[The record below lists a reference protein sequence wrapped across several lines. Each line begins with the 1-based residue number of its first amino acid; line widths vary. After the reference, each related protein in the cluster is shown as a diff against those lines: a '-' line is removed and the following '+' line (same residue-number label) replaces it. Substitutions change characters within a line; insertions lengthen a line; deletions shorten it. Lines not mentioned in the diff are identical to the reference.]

1 MKEVI
6 LSAYEEVKNGN
17 PEAAV
22 KVMEEIQGLPR
33 TEEGLFDLSLVDENP
48 FVAGALVYPIYAA
61 VETRC
66 NSKNGYPDLLEQM
79 RIYEKKLKEDY
90 TFENASACADMLI
103 HTADYVS
110 QEVYEYYREL
120 VDMFR
125 NTVRACITAFYQENC
140 FPGEDAGLRDTIAYA
155 CEKHIL
161 LAEKYKQFC

>member
-1 MKEVI
+1 MREII
-6 LSAYEEVKNGN
+6 LSAYEEVRKGN
-17 PEAAV
+17 MEGPMKA
-22 KVMEEIQGLPR
+22 MEEIKKLPR
-33 TEEGLFDLSLVDENP
+33 TQEGLFDLSLVDENP
-48 FVAGALVYPIYAA
+48 FVAGALVYPVYAA

-79 RIYEKKLKEDY
+79 RTYNKLLKEDY
-90 TFENASACADMLI
+90 TFENASAAADMLM

-125 NTVRACITAFYQENC
+125 QAVRECIAAFYQENC
-140 FPGEDAGLRDTIAYA
+140 FPGEDTRLRETIAYA
-155 CEKHIL
+155 CEKYIL